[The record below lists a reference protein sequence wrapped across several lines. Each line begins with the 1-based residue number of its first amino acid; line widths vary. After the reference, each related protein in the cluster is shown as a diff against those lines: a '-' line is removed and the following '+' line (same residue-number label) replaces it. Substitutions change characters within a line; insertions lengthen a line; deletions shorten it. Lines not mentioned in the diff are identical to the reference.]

1 MSVPQSRQVAPPAGE
16 WDGKTNGKGQ
26 HVSHDKTVFFRGRW
40 KWVVKRFVVANN
52 AYPLRLSFSPLHTG
66 TRTYI
71 YLYKRQ
77 PYQFQVFCRKNIKKN
92 NLPSFRATYMW
103 YSEGN
108 PMPNSFQRTH
118 LSFNANSL
126 FLCDLFSSTMK
137 KKRDKRAQGKWSSFL
152 LKSWHTQQN
161 SQSFAFSNHGS
172 LVRPRHFSFFCFV
185 SWLPHKFRVI

>member
-1 MSVPQSRQVAPPAGE
+1 LLTPGKSTFLFATIKLCFLGGGE
-16 WDGKTNGKGQ
+16 NGWLWGLWLPTMLTHWDLLFLPYILA
-26 HVSHDKTVFFRGRW
+26 HVH
-40 KWVVKRFVVANN
+40 
-52 AYPLRLSFSPLHTG
+52 
-66 TRTYI
+66 TYI
-71 YLYKRQ
+71 YTKGSLINFKYFAVK
-77 PYQFQVFCRKNIKKN
+77 ILKKN

>member
-1 MSVPQSRQVAPPAGE
+1 
-16 WDGKTNGKGQ
+16 
-26 HVSHDKTVFFRGRW
+26 VFFKGRW

-52 AYPLRLSFSPLHTG
+52 ANPLRLAFSPLHTG

-71 YLYKRQ
+71 YTKGSLINFKYFAVK
-77 PYQFQVFCRKNIKKN
+77 ILKKIIC
-92 NLPSFRATYMW
+92 LLFMQHICGIDRARR
-103 YSEGN
+103 EKGN